1 MIFTIVF
8 FSIAAVIAIVGL
20 FCCFCCNPGQKADV
34 AGGFALISSIVG
46 IAARLGWLITLSIM
60 YRRIHGSWDIATA
73 NQKIAKAQSLE
84 FGKFATTC
92 GDPYAVLNY

>member
-1 MIFTIVF
+1 MIYTIVF
-8 FSIAAVIAIVGL
+8 FSTAAVIAIVGL
-20 FCCFCCNPGQKADV
+20 VCCCCNPGGAAET

-60 YRRIHGSWDIATA
+60 YKRIRGSWEIATA

-84 FGKFATTC
+84 FGRFATTC